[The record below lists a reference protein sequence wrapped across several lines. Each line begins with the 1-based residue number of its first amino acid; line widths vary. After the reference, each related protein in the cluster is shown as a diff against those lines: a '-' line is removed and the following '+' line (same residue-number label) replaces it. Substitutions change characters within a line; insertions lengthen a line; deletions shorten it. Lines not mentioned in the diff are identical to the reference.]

1 MECEGSMR
9 KRYYAI
15 VNCGT
20 VRMQHAKSGD
30 EAERLAFG
38 CRLPSTKVYDLGTSK
53 VKAYEQLN
61 EMGLGE
67 K

>member
-1 MECEGSMR
+1 MK

-20 VRMQHAKSGD
+20 VRMQHAKNED
-30 EAERLAFG
+30 EAEKIAFG
-38 CRLPSTKVYDLGTSK
+38 CKLPSTKVFDLGSSK
-53 VKAYEQLN
+53 VKAYEKLN

>member
-1 MECEGSMR
+1 MR

-15 VNCGT
+15 VSCGA
-20 VRMQHAKSGD
+20 VRMQHAKNKD

-38 CRLPSTKVYDLGTSK
+38 CKLPSTKVFDLGTSK
-53 VKAYEQLN
+53 VKAYQQLN